1 MTISPG
7 NFEATNQE
15 PTNND
20 LAKDQKEMH
29 EQNPDVREFPRRA
42 IAVFYADTIG
52 EEAGKEDHAAF
63 NEVFS
68 FMSSDIREKIGY
80 PLDQI
85 AATPYGDR
93 AVYDL
98 CRAYVAMQYPLLLNS
113 GRPQPGRD
121 IEQWLDQSARL
132 AARGNPDQDLKVRRV
147 PADIY
152 TQLVDRIEYQ

>member
-20 LAKDQKEMH
+20 LAKDQKEIH

-52 EEAGKEDHAAF
+52 EETGKEDHAAF

-68 FMSSDIREKIGY
+68 FMSSDIREKDIRWIRL
-80 PLDQI
+80 PL
-85 AATPYGDR
+85 
-93 AVYDL
+93 
-98 CRAYVAMQYPLLLNS
+98 PLMV
-113 GRPQPGRD
+113 
-121 IEQWLDQSARL
+121 IEQSMSF
-132 AARGNPDQDLKVRRV
+132 VV
-147 PADIY
+147 HM
-152 TQLVDRIEYQ
+152 